1 MRNIMDNRLFNIIL
15 LFTIIGEF
23 FIPLVLEQF
32 YAEYNGKIMVISALG
47 NPRSPVQLI
56 YNLWLIWLGGF
67 LAFTAIVYF
76 LSIRV
81 RFPVLAVFVLLSIG
95 IFTIGAGL
103 ISGFFSVNESKNI
116 VTAASK
122 IHGISAAV
130 GFMIFLFF
138 PLLNGILAFKQNGFI
153 FGVVSIISFILAL
166 VFFICFILG
175 DKEQFQNT
183 MLRYEGIW
191 ERLTLLC
198 MYIPF
203 VYRAVHNLLS

>member
-1 MRNIMDNRLFNIIL
+1 MNHRLFNIIL
-15 LFTIIGEF
+15 LFTIIGKF
-23 FIPLVLEQF
+23 FIPWVLERF
-32 YAEYNGKIMVISALG
+32 HAEYNGKIMVMRALG
-47 NPRSPVQLI
+47 NPQSPVRLI

-67 LAFTAIVYF
+67 FAFTAVVYF

-81 RFPVLAVFVLLSIG
+81 SFLVLAVFVLLSIG
-95 IFTIGAGL
+95 IFAIGAGL

-116 VTAASK
+116 VTGASK

-138 PLLNGILAFKQNGFI
+138 PLLNGILAFKQNDFI
-153 FGVVSIISFILAL
+153 FGVVSIIAFILAL
-166 VFFICFILG
+166 VFFICFIMG

-183 MLRYEGIW
+183 MLKYEGIW

-198 MYIPF
+198 M
-203 VYRAVHNLLS
+203 